1 MPSTHPLE
9 LTELL
14 SLVFAYL
21 PPRSLPI
28 CARVSKSW
36 YQVCIPLIW
45 HDIDLQAILQSPQSP
60 ALIQNHSCLIKKFKV
75 GYMSPEYAALRFSN
89 LDSFEMDGQGRRD
102 PHTNQFI
109 LAHPTVTRLRLTNF
123 YGCPPAFWD
132 ALLGFHN
139 LRTLSMSSLE
149 IFGTNINQFWQLCAR
164 LEQLDILV
172 QHYTAFDVIL
182 PPGNLACIKHL
193 GVMECTYANVP
204 LFMEFIRRCPGLTSI
219 RWNAAKYHEQ
229 PFLSKLPALL
239 EAKALPY
246 LEHLDVGA
254 RGATNDDVAKVIQS
268 MPRITTLSL
277 ALSYHAYQMDFATLL
292 QPHFSNLRVLEVLPD
307 SDIKSRLAQDIMSS
321 CPLLEKL
328 VAPSVDALVVT
339 EGKPWVCS
347 RLKVLDLAFCFDP
360 PSTVSYL
367 QPLVFAQLSK
377 LTRLETWCITG
388 PSGFSVDLR
397 IESGLDKLFTLGRL
411 RSVVL
416 NDIVERMDVAEVDW
430 MLEHWKSL
438 MVFRGKLN
446 TYDDAIRGALKERL
460 GRHGIKEW

>member
-1 MPSTHPLE
+1 M
-9 LTELL
+9 
-14 SLVFAYL
+14 
-21 PPRSLPI
+21 
-28 CARVSKSW
+28 
-36 YQVCIPLIW
+36 
-45 HDIDLQAILQSPQSP
+45 LQSPQSP
-60 ALIQNHSCLIKKFKV
+60 PLIQNHSCLIKKFKI
-75 GYMSPEYAALRFSN
+75 GYMSREYAALRFSN

-102 PHTNQFI
+102 PHTSQFI
-109 LAHPTVTRLRLTNF
+109 LAHPTVTRLSLNNF

-139 LRTLSMSSLE
+139 LRTFSMSSLE
-149 IFGTNINQFWQLCAR
+149 IFGTNINKFWQLCAR

-182 PPGNLACIKHL
+182 PPGNLASIKHL

-219 RWNAAKYHEQ
+219 RWHAAKYHEQ
-229 PFLSKLPALL
+229 PFISKLPALL

-268 MPRITTLSL
+268 MPRITALSL

-292 QPHFSNLRVLEVLPD
+292 QPHFSNLRILEVFPE

-339 EGKPWVCS
+339 EGKPW
-347 RLKVLDLAFCFDP
+347 
-360 PSTVSYL
+360 
-367 QPLVFAQLSK
+367 LSK

-411 RSVVL
+411 RFVVL

-438 MVFRGKLN
+438 MIFRGKLN

-460 GRHGIKEW
+460 ERHGIKEW